1 MENKHENGKE
11 EDMPSEA
18 FVSLADTIKGFCDV
32 LDMASK
38 DLARGRTEN
47 RRIATVL
54 AKERAKLEALQS
66 ASGSLPD

>member
-1 MENKHENGKE
+1 MENHEKSEKE
-11 EDMPSEA
+11 NVSPTA